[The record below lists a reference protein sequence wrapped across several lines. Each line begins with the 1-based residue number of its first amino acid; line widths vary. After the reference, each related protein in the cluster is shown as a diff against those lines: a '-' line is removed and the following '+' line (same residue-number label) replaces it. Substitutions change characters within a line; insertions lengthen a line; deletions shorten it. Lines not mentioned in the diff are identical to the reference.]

1 MSGFRSVILDV
12 DSTLAGIEGID
23 WLAARRGLGVAE
35 EIAEL
40 TSKAMDG
47 VLPIESLYGL
57 RLDLVRPSREEVAT
71 LAEAYRAQVAPGAPE
86 AIARLRAAGVVTHV
100 VSGGLREALLPFTAW
115 LGFAPAEVHAVGI
128 SFDSAG
134 RYAGWETASPLATSG
149 GKGAVMKRLAL
160 PGPILAVGDGSTDL
174 ALRAAGATF
183 AAYTGF
189 VRRAA
194 VVAGA
199 DHLLA
204 SFDQLPPLV
213 IP

>member
-47 VLPIESLYGL
+47 SLAIESLYGL
-57 RLDLVRPSREEVAT
+57 RLDLVRPSREEVAALT
-71 LAEAYRAQVAPGAPE
+71 EAYKAQVAPGARE
-86 AIARLRAAGVVTHV
+86 AITRLRTAGVATQI
-100 VSGGLREALLPFTAW
+100 VSGGLREALLPFAAW

-128 SFDSAG
+128 SFDRAG
-134 RYAGWETASPLATSG
+134 RYAGWETSSPLATSG
-149 GKGAVMKRLAL
+149 GKGVVMKGLAL
-160 PGPILAVGDGSTDL
+160 PAPTLAVGDGSTDL

-189 VRRAA
+189 VRREA
-194 VVAGA
+194 VVANA
-199 DHLLA
+199 DHLLG

>member
-23 WLAARRGLGVAE
+23 WLAARRGLGVAA
-35 EIAEL
+35 EIADL

-47 VLPIESLYGL
+47 SLPIESLYGL
-57 RLDLVRPSREEVAT
+57 RLDLVRPSREEVAALT
-71 LAEAYRAQVAPGAPE
+71 EAYMAQVAPGARE
-86 AIARLRAAGVVTHV
+86 AITRLRTAGVATQI
-100 VSGGLREALLPFTAW
+100 VSGGLREALLPFAAW
-115 LGFAPAEVHAVGI
+115 LGFTPAEVHAVGI
-128 SFDSAG
+128 SFDPAG
-134 RYAGWETASPLATSG
+134 RYAGWETSSPLATSG
-149 GKGAVMKRLAL
+149 GKGVVMKRLAL

-189 VRRAA
+189 VRREA

-199 DHLLA
+199 DHLLG